1 MEGTQLELAN
11 VKEDLLTEKDK
22 VISLNTQISA
32 LKKSNKNFTTTLYN
46 YDNNELSKHLED
58 VSTKNAEQQN
68 LLQEKEQIK
77 NDLNTYNQKLNY
89 LSNLER
95 ERELINS
102 KILLAKTQ
110 IKKLEAVSTKP
121 NPNLEEIEQLEKEI
135 ASLTLQLESIE
146 TEIEN
151 VKLTTEE
158 NQIYSNLMSR
168 LKQIE
173 EKLLQY

>member
-1 MEGTQLELAN
+1 M
-11 VKEDLLTEKDK
+11 
-22 VISLNTQISA
+22 
-32 LKKSNKNFTTTLYN
+32 
-46 YDNNELSKHLED
+46 
-58 VSTKNAEQQN
+58 
-68 LLQEKEQIK
+68 
-77 NDLNTYNQKLNY
+77 
-89 LSNLER
+89 SNLER